1 MHWLI
6 IRIFIMSRLGEILA
20 FFMYGDIPTRYFIK
34 RGMTVGK
41 NFNRQS
47 GTRLDPSHCW
57 LISIGD
63 DVTLSNK
70 VQILAHDDTTR
81 IYTGYGRIGR
91 VLIGNRVFVGAST
104 TILMNT
110 KIGDD
115 VIIGAGSVVTKDI
128 PDDSV
133 VVGNP
138 ARVIGKTSEFIDRE
152 MGRMKQGVRFDKSYS
167 YYHSVGLEK
176 KKEMQ
181 EFFSKNP
188 QIGYLELGKYSD

>member
-1 MHWLI
+1 MIKLKEI
-6 IRIFIMSRLGEILA
+6 VAFI
-20 FFMYGDIPTRYFIK
+20 MYGDLPTRYFVK
-34 RGMTVGK
+34 RGMTIGK

-70 VQILAHDDTTR
+70 VQLLAHDDTPR
-81 IYTGYGRIGR
+81 VYTGYGRIGR
-91 VLIGNRVFVGAST
+91 IQIGNRVFVGANT

-110 KIGDD
+110 RIGDD

-128 PDDSV
+128 PNDSV

-138 ARVIGKTSEFIDRE
+138 ARVIGKTSEFITREKDRIE
-152 MGRMKQGVRFDKSYS
+152 NGICFDKSYS

-176 KKEMQ
+176 KQEMQ
-181 EFFSKNP
+181 DIFSKNP
-188 QIGYLELGKYSD
+188 QIGYLELGKFTD

>member
-1 MHWLI
+1 
-6 IRIFIMSRLGEILA
+6 MSRLGEILA
-20 FFMYGDIPTRYFIK
+20 FLMYGDIPTHYFIK
-34 RGMTVGK
+34 RGMIVGK

-91 VLIGNRVFVGAST
+91 VQIGNRVFVGANT

-110 KIGDD
+110 RIGDD
-115 VIIGAGSVVTKDI
+115 VIIGAGSMVTKDI
-128 PDDSV
+128 PDNSV
-133 VVGNP
+133 VAGNP

-152 MGRMKQGVRFDKSYS
+152 KDRMEQAVCFDKSYS

-181 EFFSKNP
+181 EFFSRNP

>member
-1 MHWLI
+1 
-6 IRIFIMSRLGEILA
+6 
-20 FFMYGDIPTRYFIK
+20 MYGDIPTRYFIK

-70 VQILAHDDTTR
+70 VQILAHDDSTR

-91 VLIGNRVFVGAST
+91 VLIGNRVFIGAST

-110 KIGDD
+110 KIGND

-138 ARVIGKTSEFIDRE
+138 ARVVGKTSDFIERE
-152 MGRMKQGVRFDKSYS
+152 KSRIESTVVFDKSYS
-167 YYHSVGLEK
+167 YYQSVGMEK

-181 EFFSKNP
+181 EAFARDP
-188 QIGYLELGKYSD
+188 QIGYLELGKYIE